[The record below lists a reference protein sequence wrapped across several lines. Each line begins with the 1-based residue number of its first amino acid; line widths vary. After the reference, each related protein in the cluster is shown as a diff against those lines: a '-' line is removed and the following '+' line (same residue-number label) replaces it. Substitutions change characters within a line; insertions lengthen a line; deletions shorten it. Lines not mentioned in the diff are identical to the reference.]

1 MHKGVLCKIVS
12 DKKES
17 CILKYRDLVTIP
29 KKT

>member
-1 MHKGVLCKIVS
+1 MHKGVPRKIVS

-29 KKT
+29 IKT